1 LDCGFIP
8 KSSRVSLE
16 RFTPKGYLLFLCVDL
31 KIDGSQRSKGVRGG
45 RQESLPRGG
54 AIDGR
59 GELAGVDGFRD
70 SVHQIVK
77 GKHHGVA
84 ELTGVSLGMF
94 CWAEEQGEELATRGV
109 LLPLGEIQNT
119 VVAAARA

>member
-1 LDCGFIP
+1 M
-8 KSSRVSLE
+8 R
-16 RFTPKGYLLFLCVDL
+16 
-31 KIDGSQRSKGVRGG
+31 RSENRRLTALQGGQGRRAG